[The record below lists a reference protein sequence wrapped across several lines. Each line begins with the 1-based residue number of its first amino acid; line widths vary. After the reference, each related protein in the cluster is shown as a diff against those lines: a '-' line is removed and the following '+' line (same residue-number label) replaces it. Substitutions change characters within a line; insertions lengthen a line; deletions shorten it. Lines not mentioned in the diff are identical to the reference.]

1 VDISDKVKEAETY
14 RSMGLLE
21 ESIMIY
27 EAILSSEKP
36 LEKTIRTNFKSTI
49 AEIREELE
57 SLENGEENTVSEE
70 EIAIIRDNLPIAEG
84 FPHILD
90 SASAFM
96 ELGLYKEALS
106 DYEKLLDNEST
117 WKDILQDLATCLLK
131 CCGPSEIFPTVK
143 EIVARTETN
152 DHNKSEIL
160 FRLGLEMQNRDH
172 KALAQELCR
181 SAKKL
186 DPDNEEIEKWL
197 GSNSF
202 RQKILSKYDHL
213 ILQNKI
219 TPGQLKKALALS
231 KKTGKSIEFILVH
244 YFKINKVDLGK
255 SISLF
260 YSCAFRQYDKNIL
273 TPFELVIHLE
283 KKSLEN
289 SHWVPISSGDGAV
302 DVLIDDPTD
311 LTKRDRIHNVLNNY
325 NINFSVGIKEDIE
338 KFIQRFFKESDIEKP
353 YTHKEDFDVSK

>member
-1 VDISDKVKEAETY
+1 MDISDKVKEAETY

-21 ESIMIY
+21 ESIIIY
-27 EAILSSEKP
+27 EEILSSEKS
-36 LEKTIRTNFKSTI
+36 LENAIQNHFKSTI
-49 AEIREELE
+49 ADIREELE
-57 SLENGEENTVSEE
+57 SLENGEENTVSKE
-70 EIAIIRDNLPIAEG
+70 EIAIIRDTLPKAEG
-84 FPHILD
+84 VPHILD

-117 WKDILQDLATCLLK
+117 WKDVLQDLATCLLK
-131 CCGPSEIFPTVK
+131 CCDPSEIFPTVK
-143 EIVARTETN
+143 EMVARTETK
-152 DHNKSEIL
+152 DQNKSEIQ
-160 FRLGLEMQNRDH
+160 FRLGLEMQKRDH
-172 KALAQELCR
+172 KVLAQELCR
-181 SAKKL
+181 SAKEL

-197 GSNSF
+197 DSNSF

-231 KKTGKSIEFILVH
+231 KKTGKSIEFILVR
-244 YFKINKVDLGK
+244 YLKIKKVDLGK

-260 YSCAFRQYDKNIL
+260 YSCPFRQYDMNLL

-289 SHWVPISSGDGAV
+289 SHWVPLSSGDGSV

-311 LTKRDRIHNVLNNY
+311 LIKKDRIRDILDNY
-325 NINFSVGIKEDIE
+325 SINFSVGIKEDIE
-338 KFIQRFFKESDIEKP
+338 KFIQRFFNDSEL
-353 YTHKEDFDVSK
+353 

>member
-1 VDISDKVKEAETY
+1 MVISDKVKEAETY

-21 ESIMIY
+21 ESIIIY
-27 EAILSSEKP
+27 EKLLSSEKS
-36 LEKTIRTNFKSTI
+36 LENEIRSHFKSTI
-49 AEIREELE
+49 ADIREELE

-70 EIAIIRDNLPIAEG
+70 EIAIIRDTLPIAEG
-84 FPHILD
+84 VPHILD

-96 ELGLYKEALS
+96 ELGLYKEALF

-117 WKDILQDLATCLLK
+117 WKDVLQDLATCLLK
-131 CCGPSEIFPTVK
+131 CCDPSEIFPTFK
-143 EIVARTETN
+143 EMIARTETN
-152 DHNKSEIL
+152 DQNKSEIQ
-160 FRLGLEMQNRDH
+160 FRLALEMQKRDH
-172 KALAQELCR
+172 KVLAQEFCR
-181 SAKKL
+181 SAKEL

-197 GSNSF
+197 DSNSF

-213 ILQNKI
+213 IKQNKI

-231 KKTGKSIEFILVH
+231 KKTRKSIEFILVH
-244 YFKINKVDLGK
+244 FFKIKKMDLGK

-260 YSCAFRQYDKNIL
+260 YSCPFRQYEKNLL

-289 SHWVPISSGDGAV
+289 SHWVPLSSGDGAV

-311 LTKRDRIHNVLNNY
+311 LTKKDRVRNILNNY
-325 NINFSVGIKEDIE
+325 SINFSVGIKEDIE
-338 KFIQRFFKESDIEKP
+338 KFIQRFFNESEL
-353 YTHKEDFDVSK
+353 